1 MKPLVALASG
11 TLFGM
16 GLMLSG
22 MTDPAKVIGFLDL
35 AGRWDPSLAFV
46 MGGALCVT
54 FPTFQL
60 LKSRTAP
67 LLGERFYLPTRKDLD
82 APLIAGAVLFGV
94 GWGIA
99 GLCPGPAIANLAFG
113 SPEVLGFVVS
123 MIAGMWLRDRI
134 AAKSPPGSADAPVAA
149 T

>member
-1 MKPLVALASG
+1 MRALVALSAG
-11 TLFGM
+11 VLFGM
-16 GLMLSG
+16 GLMLGG

-35 AGRWDPSLAFV
+35 AGHWDPSLAFV

-60 LKSRTAP
+60 LLRRGRP
-67 LLGERFYLPTRKDLD
+67 LLEERFFLPTRSDLD
-82 APLIAGAVLFGV
+82 ARLVGGAVLFGV

-99 GLCPGPAIANLAFG
+99 GLCPGPAVANLAFG
-113 SPEVLGFVVS
+113 SPEVVAFVAA

-134 AAKSPPGSADAPVAA
+134 ASPPGAPLAA
-149 T
+149 PAR